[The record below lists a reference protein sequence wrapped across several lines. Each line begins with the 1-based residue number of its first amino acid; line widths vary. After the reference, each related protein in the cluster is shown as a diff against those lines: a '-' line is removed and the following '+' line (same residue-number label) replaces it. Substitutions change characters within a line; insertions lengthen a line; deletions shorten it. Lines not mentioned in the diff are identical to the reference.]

1 MFKSLIV
8 FAAAALLAA
17 APLSAQEWA
26 KARLDQSPRHGEWV
40 TVKNGTR
47 SVQCFV
53 VYPEVRDKAPVVLII
68 HEIFGLSDWARGLA
82 DQVAEAGYIAI
93 APDLLSGAA
102 PGGGGTAEFPDQS
115 AVTKAVSMLPAAQ
128 VTGDL
133 NAAADY
139 ALKLPAANGKLLV
152 AGFCWGGGKSFQ
164 FATERP
170 DLQAAF
176 VFYGVAPKPD
186 AMARISCPVYGFYAE
201 NDARISAAIPAT
213 RGQMKAAG
221 KTYEPVVYAGAGHGF
236 MRAGEMPAPTAPADS
251 ADAAAQQKYQHDLKA
266 YRANQQARADAWAR
280 WKTLLP
286 PQA

>member
-40 TVKNGTR
+40 TVKNGSR

-213 RGQMKAAG
+213 RALMKTAG

-236 MRAGEMPAPTAPADS
+236 MRAGEMPAPVAPADS
-251 ADAAAQQKYQHDLKA
+251 ADPAAQQKYQHDLKA

-286 PQA
+286 PPA

>member
-1 MFKSLIV
+1 MFKSLTL
-8 FAAAALLAA
+8 FAAAALFAA

-26 KARLDQSPRHGEWV
+26 KARLDNSPRHGEWV
-40 TVKNGTR
+40 TVKNGNR

-53 VYPEVRDKAPVVLII
+53 VYPEVKDKAPVVLII

-170 DLQAAF
+170 GLQAAF
-176 VFYGVAPKPD
+176 VFYGVAPRAD
-186 AMARISCPVYGFYAE
+186 AIARISCPVYGFYAE
-201 NDARISAAIPAT
+201 NDARISASIPAT
-213 RGQMKAAG
+213 RGLMTAAG
-221 KTYEPVVYAGAGHGF
+221 KTYEPVIYAGAGHGF
-236 MRAGEMPAPTAPADS
+236 MRAGEMPAPVAPAA
-251 ADAAAQQKYQHDLKA
+251 ADAAAQEKYQHDLKA
-266 YRANQQARADAWAR
+266 YHANQQARADAWAR
-280 WKTLLP
+280 WKALLP